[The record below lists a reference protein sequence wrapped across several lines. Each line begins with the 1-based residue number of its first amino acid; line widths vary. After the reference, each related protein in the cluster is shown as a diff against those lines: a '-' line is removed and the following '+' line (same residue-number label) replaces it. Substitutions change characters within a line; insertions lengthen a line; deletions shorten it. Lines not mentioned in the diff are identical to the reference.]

1 MMEYG
6 LYKDTLRLGREN
18 YYIVLHE
25 NVGIYCFDDGCDT
38 SFFGNKIYKF
48 GYEKI
53 EEYTC

>member
-1 MMEYG
+1 MIEYG
-6 LYKDTLRLGREN
+6 LYKDTLRLGRES

-25 NVGIYCFDDGCDT
+25 KVGIYCFNYGCGG
-38 SFFGNKIYKF
+38 SVFGNKIYKS